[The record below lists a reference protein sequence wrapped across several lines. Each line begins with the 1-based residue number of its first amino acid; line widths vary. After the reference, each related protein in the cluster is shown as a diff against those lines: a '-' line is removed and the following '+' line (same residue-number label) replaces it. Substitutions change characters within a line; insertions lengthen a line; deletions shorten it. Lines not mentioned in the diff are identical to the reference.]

1 MSHLG
6 SQART
11 ANLGIRLVDPGF
23 AREPGM
29 FGIADRTTGATEKY
43 RAALKSL
50 AINRDAGW
58 DCASGLGAFDH
69 DHTHTNFSSGM

>member
-11 ANLGIRLVDPGF
+11 ANPGIRLVDPGF

-29 FGIADRTTGATEKY
+29 FGVTDRTTGAPKKHRT
-43 RAALKSL
+43 ALKSL
-50 AINRDAGW
+50 TIDRDAGR
-58 DCASGLGAFDH
+58 DRASGLRAFDH
-69 DHTHTNFSSGM
+69 NHTHTNFSSQM